1 MPLHLIIAKR
11 GKRFILLLL
20 ILQQGEKLQQ
30 RMFLTVY
37 LQNYL
42 HSNRTEK
49 MQVNNDLKKI
59 RSNFFEANVHGF
71 ATL

>member
-49 MQVNNDLKKI
+49 MQVNNDLKNI
-59 RSNFFEANVHGF
+59 RFNFFEANVHGC